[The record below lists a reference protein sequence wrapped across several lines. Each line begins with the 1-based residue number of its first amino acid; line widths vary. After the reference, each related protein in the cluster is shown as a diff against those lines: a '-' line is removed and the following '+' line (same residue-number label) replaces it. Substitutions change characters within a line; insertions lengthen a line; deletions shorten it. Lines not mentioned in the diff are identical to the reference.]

1 MVRDDV
7 GASVWLG
14 HISSLKHLRCVVG
27 DPWHA
32 NSPPESEEP
41 KKSSSVRL
49 SQWNRRAG
57 GGLRAY
63 SGPKGPA
70 KAPPGG
76 IAIDVNDE
84 RLLQPEDVASVLAVS
99 KATVYRLARSGELAS
114 VRVRG
119 LFRFPRQAVAD
130 FLAAAERPVEPKRR
144 SPLSSRPRKQW
155 VPVDAA

>member
-1 MVRDDV
+1 
-7 GASVWLG
+7 
-14 HISSLKHLRCVVG
+14 
-27 DPWHA
+27 
-32 NSPPESEEP
+32 
-41 KKSSSVRL
+41 
-49 SQWNRRAG
+49 
-57 GGLRAY
+57 
-63 SGPKGPA
+63 
-70 KAPPGG
+70 
-76 IAIDVNDE
+76 VNDE